1 MTLENGKVSLYA
13 ANKLWVDARINVEGK
28 LLIQGQDLNNG
39 EYEYMLSVP
48 EAEIPKVVAA
58 LDGAPGD
65 DVLELLAARGT
76 EIVQFGEMRW
86 LKSLGIEPG
95 FSSYR

>member
-48 EAEIPKVVAA
+48 EADIPKVVAA

>member
-1 MTLENGKVSLYA
+1 MTLEDKKVSLYA

-58 LDGAPGD
+58 LGGAPGD
-65 DVLELLAARGT
+65 DVLELLAAHGP
-76 EIVQFGEMRW
+76 EIVRFGEMRW